1 MKVIYMHSHS
11 LEEEE
16 EENSISNSKNF
27 KKHKKVVV
35 YNLNEQIGL

>member
-1 MKVIYMHSHS
+1 MKVIYMHS
-11 LEEEE
+11 LEEEK
-16 EENSISNSKNF
+16 EENSNSNSKNF

>member
-1 MKVIYMHSHS
+1 MKVIYMHS
-11 LEEEE
+11 LE
-16 EENSISNSKNF
+16 EENSNSNSKNF